1 MSDITHEALPF
12 PKKHAPSKKRTAG
25 FFLALISLIGLLGL
39 VGCASKQP
47 QISLVSTLE
56 LGDVVNG
63 EIINRDVTV
72 YNQGEAPLVVEAVS
86 TSCGCTKATLD
97 PMTIPAG
104 GSGIL
109 HLEFDSGAHGPE
121 LTGELM
127 RQVFIASNDPR
138 QPEVILEFTANILAR
153 ATP

>member
-1 MSDITHEALPF
+1 MRKSFLL
-12 PKKHAPSKKRTAG
+12 
-25 FFLALISLIGLLGL
+25 LALILSSVFWLA
-39 VGCASKQP
+39 GCASKQP
-47 QISLVSTLE
+47 HISLVSTLD

-63 EIINRDVTV
+63 DIISRDVTV
-72 YNQGEAPLVVEAVS
+72 RNNGEALLVIDAVS

-104 GSGIL
+104 NRGTL

-127 RQVFIASNDPR
+127 RQVFIASNDP
-138 QPEVILEFTANILAR
+138 QQQEFILEFTANILAR
-153 ATP
+153 SSP

>member
-1 MSDITHEALPF
+1 MHKL
-12 PKKHAPSKKRTAG
+12 
-25 FFLALISLIGLLGL
+25 FLFLLSSLIMA
-39 VGCASKQP
+39 GCVIQQP
-47 QISLVSTLE
+47 QIKLE
-56 LGDVVNG
+56 TAMLDLGDVVNG
-63 EIINRDVTV
+63 EIISRDLIV
-72 YNQGEAPLVVEAVS
+72 YNEGEAPLIIEAVS

-127 RQVFIASNDPR
+127 RHVFIASNDP
-138 QPEVILEFTANILAR
+138 QHPEVVLEFTANILAKSG
-153 ATP
+153 P

>member
-1 MSDITHEALPF
+1 MA
-12 PKKHAPSKKRTAG
+12 
-25 FFLALISLIGLLGL
+25 
-39 VGCASKQP
+39 CANKQP
-47 QISLVSTLE
+47 QISLDSTLD

-63 EIINRDVTV
+63 EIISRDVTV
-72 YNQGEAPLVVEAVS
+72 YNEGEAPLVVDAVS

-97 PMTIPAG
+97 PMTIPVG

-127 RQVFIASNDPR
+127 RQVFIASNDPQ
-138 QPEVILEFTANILAR
+138 QPEVTLEFTANILAR
-153 ATP
+153 SSP